1 MKKTISW
8 ILVAVLGLVM
18 GYSGYRIISSL
29 CLGSTQNETHPSMQ
43 QAQSTVSTAPSTR
56 WPTHST
62 APSESQ
68 TTPTLPDPVN
78 PLAGKVA
85 IFLGD
90 SICAGTTVGED
101 NPYYGYGWGGLI
113 GEKNGMHWA
122 NYGKNGAVILGAQP
136 MQRTIWE
143 QLQTAKKQHASVDYI
158 LLEGGCND
166 AYQLGWDADQLGEIS
181 PDFENFDTETFT
193 GALEALFRDTK
204 QAYPEAKIGYIL
216 THKMGRAPFD
226 AHSNVIRQ
234 YYERIIAVCE
244 KWEIPYLD
252 LWQESELD
260 PSNLTH
266 FDPTLTAGQAI
277 AAGKFYIDSQHLTLA
292 GYEKIVPLIEAFMR
306 TL

>member
-18 GYSGYRIISSL
+18 CYSGYRIIHSV
-29 CLGSTQNETHPSMQ
+29 CADSTQNGTHSSIQ
-43 QAQSTVSTAPSTR
+43 QAHGTASAAPSTQR
-56 WPTHST
+56 PTHST

-68 TTPTLPDPVN
+68 TTPTDPGPVDQ
-78 PLAGKVA
+78 LSGKVA

-101 NPYYGYGWGGLI
+101 SPYYGYGWGGLI
-113 GEKNGMHWA
+113 GEKNGMRWA
-122 NYGKNGAVILGAQP
+122 NYGKNGAVILGTQP
-136 MQRTIWE
+136 MQHTLWE
-143 QLQTAKKQHASVDYI
+143 QLQTVKKQHTSVDYI

-166 AYQLGWDADQLGEIS
+166 AYQLRWDADKLGEIS

-193 GALEALFRDTK
+193 GALEALFRDVR

-216 THKMGRAPFD
+216 TQKMGRAPFD
-226 AHSNVIRQ
+226 ADNNVIRR

-260 PSNLTH
+260 PSNLAH
-266 FDPTLTAGQAI
+266 FDPALTAGQAI
-277 AAGKFYIDSQHLTLA
+277 AAGKLYIDSQHLTWA
-292 GYEKIVPLIEAFMR
+292 GYEKIAPLIEAFMR